1 MTCKSNV
8 FQKKKKKTPIRWSLK
23 PSRCLLLFLLPAYC
37 SEGLGQLPAPDPVC
51 LSVSPSAA
59 ASSKA
64 MSCHA
69 LLPLE
74 LRPSQGQGHCD
85 HWVEQEPPVRD

>member
-8 FQKKKKKTPIRWSLK
+8 FPKKTLIHWSLK
-23 PSRCLLLFLLPAYC
+23 PSCCLLLFSAACL
-37 SEGLGQLPAPDPVC
+37 QLRGAGTAPCLPDPVR
-51 LSVSPSAA
+51 LSVSPLAA

-74 LRPSQGQGHCD
+74 LRPAKAR
-85 HWVEQEPPVRD
+85 VTAIIAEQEPPVRD